1 MPKWAKA
8 ISRTQ
13 RILSVYYLFRHCEE
27 VSMQEL
33 SGLLPGS
40 SKTFSR
46 DIALLKRAGVQI
58 RYSSRRRAFVLAA
71 GQFVKP
77 NFPEGKADIR
87 FLEKI
92 IRLIAAMDAIP
103 YEDCDIWYADT
114 FFWVSRRTMQRDF
127 AVLDSLGYRMIYERS
142 EENPNDVPPRR
153 YYCEAP
159 EDTYSLETF
168 RN

>member
-1 MPKWAKA
+1 M
-8 ISRTQ
+8 SRCEK
-13 RILSVYYLFRHCEE
+13 IVLLFSC
-27 VSMQEL
+27 VVLLNLFSALKGQAACL
-33 SGLLPGS
+33 DLLPGS
-40 SKTFSR
+40 GKTFPR
-46 DIALLKRAGVQI
+46 DIALLKRAGARI
-58 RYSSRRRAFVLAA
+58 RYSSRRRAFVLEA
-71 GQFVKP
+71 GERGKP
-77 NFPEGKADIR
+77 DFPGGKADIR

-92 IRLIAAMDAIP
+92 IRLIVMMDAIP

-127 AVLDSLGYRMIYERS
+127 AVLGALGYRMIYERS

-168 RN
+168 RT